1 MRTVLRTGIS
11 LLIVLEIVIGIWQY
25 RFDIAGLGL
34 GMVLALA
41 LAAVSLD
48 PRLLKAALTMFAAYS
63 SAHFIYQVLHFDEGR
78 AVVFGLLAEVLVAIG
93 LLAAAH
99 RANRLKTDAAHNVAY
114 FVPGHEAMPQTM
126 PDVDRIRRLNSN
138 VRVPGRATPNE
149 DSLL

>member
-1 MRTVLRTGIS
+1 MRTVLRAGIA

-25 RFDIAGLGL
+25 RFDIAGLGV

-48 PRLLKAALTMFAAYS
+48 PRLLKAALTMFAAYA
-63 SAHFIYQVLHFDEGR
+63 SAHFIYQVLHFYGGR

-93 LLAAAH
+93 LLAVAH
-99 RANRLKTDAAHNVAY
+99 RANYRKTDAAHNVAY
-114 FVPGHEAMPQTM
+114 FVLGRDTM

-138 VRVPGRATPNE
+138 GRVPGRATPNE

>member
-1 MRTVLRTGIS
+1 
-11 LLIVLEIVIGIWQY
+11 
-25 RFDIAGLGL
+25 
-34 GMVLALA
+34 MVLALA

-99 RANRLKTDAAHNVAY
+99 RANRLKTDVAHNVAY
-114 FVPGHEAMPQTM
+114 FVPGHEAM